1 MSVSI
6 LIISHDEIGT
16 ALLNTVK
23 QTFGSELPLPAAT
36 IELNSDADPEIL
48 IPKLKTVVK
57 ALDQGAGVL
66 ILTDLFGSTPS
77 NIAQEIQK
85 YNNVRVITGLNL
97 PMLIRVMNYPH
108 LSLAELS
115 EKARTGGQC
124 GIIEC
129 HSKE

>member
-23 QTFGSELPLPAAT
+23 QTLGSELPLPAAT
-36 IELNSDADPEIL
+36 VELHANTDPEVL
-48 IPKLKTVVK
+48 IPRLKKVVK
-57 ALDQGAGVL
+57 ALDQGDGVL
-66 ILTDLFGSTPS
+66 ILTDLFGSTPC
-77 NIAQEIQK
+77 NVAQKIQDCK
-85 YNNVRVITGLNL
+85 SIRIVSGLNL
-97 PMLIRVMNYPH
+97 PMLIRVMNYPT
-108 LSLAELS
+108 LNLLQLA

-129 HSKE
+129 PQKD